1 MSTTNATAPRFRVG
15 DWVSLLYGPRR
26 AMARVIEDRGR
37 LGINGRRLYRIHLN
51 RTSEDSTAF
60 EVPEDD
66 LEAAIV
72 PDRAAVVRF
81 LKGGGLSAILR
92 SNLAGGRAQPRVW
105 LTTDPRGEVSYTY
118 FAREGLI
125 GGATVPFLALH
136 DGKIFTAKR
145 DEVMDFLH
153 DLGLSRPEAEDVIG
167 TIGTAP

>member
-1 MSTTNATAPRFRVG
+1 MGTTNATAPRFRVG
-15 DWVSLLYGPRR
+15 DWVSMLYGPGR
-26 AMARVIEDRGR
+26 AMAQVIEDRGR

-60 EVPEDD
+60 VVPEDD

-81 LKGGGLSAILR
+81 LKEGGLLAILR
-92 SNLAGGRAQPRVW
+92 SNLAGGRAQPRAW
-105 LTTDPRGEVSYTY
+105 LTTDPQGGIAHTY

-125 GGATVPFLALH
+125 GGAAVPSLALH
-136 DGKIFTAKR
+136 EGKIFAANR
-145 DEVMDFLH
+145 EEVIDFLRH
-153 DLGLSRPEAEDVIG
+153 FGMSRPEAEDLIR